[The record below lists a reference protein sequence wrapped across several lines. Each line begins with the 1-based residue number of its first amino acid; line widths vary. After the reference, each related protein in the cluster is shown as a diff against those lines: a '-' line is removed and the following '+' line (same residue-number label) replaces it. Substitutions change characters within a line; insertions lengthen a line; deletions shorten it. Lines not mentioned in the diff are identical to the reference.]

1 MAYVDTL
8 LFAGTNNVGYVE
20 FFRIMSN
27 TDNVENR
34 IQIHQFDIHIKKEY
48 EYEFH
53 IWVFN
58 EYR

>member
-1 MAYVDTL
+1 
-8 LFAGTNNVGYVE
+8 
-20 FFRIMSN
+20 MSN